1 MLKARI
7 MVMKGETYRQQEDK
21 RKKGERKRIQQKPE
35 KERNEWKG
43 QLTTSTVE
51 KDLPASLKTRVV

>member
-7 MVMKGETYRQQEDK
+7 MMMKGKTYRQQEDK